1 MANRYIIKYNNG
13 AIEMTKPNS
22 TILVYKIPYVSL
34 ESKKTG
40 FVIPNPFVVYILVG
54 KDDNHRDVIYV
65 GKSKNSLENRPTSHK
80 DKCAHWLT
88 CYVLTQFKE
97 RTFFNDGTIQY
108 LENELNHRI
117 DEVKMYINTTKTTN
131 SGTASSDDKDDS
143 DDYLNEVY
151 KMLYMIGL
159 DLITHSEEQEAA
171 EDIAAS
177 TSMTSDYTTI
187 PDGIYYFARRIRRM
201 GNTILKGRMEV
212 EKGTFILL
220 PGSDVALE
228 AGIGLAPS
236 VDDIRNAT
244 KIENGKLMERVILNS
259 PSACGEFIIGSSC
272 NGWLNWKTE
281 NGETINKFR
290 KQVGT

>member
-259 PSACGEFIIGSSC
+259 PSACSEFIIGSSC

>member
-34 ESKKTG
+34 ESKKPG

-65 GKSKNSLENRPTSHK
+65 GKSKNNLENRPTSHK

-177 TSMTSDYTTI
+177 NSMASDYTTI

-201 GNTILKGRMEV
+201 GNTLLKGRMEV

-220 PGSDVALE
+220 PGSDVAPE

-244 KIENGKLMERVILNS
+244 KIENGKLMERVTLTS
-259 PSACGEFIIGSSC
+259 PSACGEFIMGSSC

-281 NGETINKFR
+281 NGEAINKFR
-290 KQVGT
+290 RQVNT